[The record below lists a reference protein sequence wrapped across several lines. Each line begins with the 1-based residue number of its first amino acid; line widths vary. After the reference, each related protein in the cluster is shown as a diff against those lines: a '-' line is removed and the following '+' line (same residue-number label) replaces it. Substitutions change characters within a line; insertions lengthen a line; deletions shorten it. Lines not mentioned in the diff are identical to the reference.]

1 MQIHKNKTNKQ
12 SHTLNSIGRLLSKK
26 ELVELIGISTASITR
41 WAQDPQNIFPA
52 AMKIGPNRVAWSE
65 ASIIA
70 WLESLKAQE
79 VVYGS

>member
-1 MQIHKNKTNKQ
+1 MQVQTKGANKKLLP
-12 SHTLNSIGRLLSKK
+12 LNSIGRLLSKK

-52 AMKIGPNRVAWSE
+52 AIKIGPNRVAWSE